1 MTEYSFEDRISRS
14 IEAKRQR
21 AMSRGVV
28 PTSIYNNE
36 EKIIK
41 SIVIGDETYNN
52 TLTSTGGNVRIKIS
66 GTADAMFSMTI
77 VDSSGC
83 NMLRKEVKN
92 VKIGNKGIYNFY
104 QNFPSINSVKSSK
117 GKIPKET
124 YTITVTPSA
133 DTKFSSYIDAN
144 PYITTIEQ
152 LAKSKIFIVPFV
164 GNITFNGGLRTTF
177 DSQSQTGEANQA
189 SNYQGY
195 TDISF
200 PIAVRYLDYS
210 SDSVGS
216 APSNSRLYVKSADF
230 NSNFIKNNTIKGIVY
245 RDGKIGKSNI
255 YEFGIDPT
263 NDYIAKTIQTTVVAK
278 DFVGK
283 NFEQRVKDTIAIGS
297 KASWRI
303 EHEKFVILSLDKDDN
318 ILNFDNCKSNKTKIF
333 KLNNTLDIFPN
344 MRVIGDNIITSVA
357 SISTCGKK
365 VTLANEFVIKPHTV
379 LTFINEGSAIVTQ
392 NDFNRKPNKKTI
404 VFNRS
409 VDIPDRTVVTFDDD
423 TSSITG
429 TITQTGSGNTGAD
442 VANDIDLTCTV
453 SIKKFG
459 NKPELTYALDMNK
472 IISNKPNAY
481 NQSVVTAKNT
491 AIRINMIKFDTD
503 TNASSKT
510 GSVVRP
516 PSNGSLSSYN
526 NTDDAFLY
534 TPNNNFVGS
543 DSFTFTMSD
552 SVNTSD
558 EKTIFI
564 EVLEGDSGTSD
575 VLT

>member
-14 IEAKRQR
+14 PEAKRQR

-92 VKIGNKGIYNFY
+92 IKIGNKGIFNFY
-104 QNFPSINSVKSSK
+104 QNFPSINSVKGSK

-152 LAKSKIFIVPFV
+152 LAKSKITIAQYEN
-164 GNITFNGGLRTTF
+164 GITGLTF
-177 DSQSQTGEANQA
+177 TASAKSQTGEANQA

-200 PIAVRYLDYS
+200 PIAVKYS
-210 SDSVGS
+210 SYS
-216 APSNSRLYVKSADF
+216 AGNIYVKSTDF
-230 NSNFIKNNTIKGIVY
+230 NTNVIKNNTIKGIVY
-245 RDGKIGKSNI
+245 RDGKTGKSNT
-255 YEFGIDPT
+255 YEFGIDSN
-263 NDYIAKTIQTTVVAK
+263 NDYVGDVVK
-278 DFVGK
+278 DLVGK
-283 NFEQRVKDTIAIGS
+283 NFEERVKDTITVGS

-303 EHEKFVILSLDKDDN
+303 EHEKFVIFSLDKDDN
-318 ILNFDNCKSNKTKIF
+318 VLDFDNCKNNKTKIF

-344 MRVIGDNIITSVA
+344 MQVIGNNIITSVA

-392 NDFNRKPNKKTI
+392 TGLDRKPDKKTI

-423 TSSITG
+423 TSSIIG
-429 TITQTGSGNTGAD
+429 TITQTGSGNTGNGD
-442 VANDIDLTCTV
+442 ANDVDLTCTV

-459 NKPELTYALDMNK
+459 NKPELVYALDMSK
-472 IISNKPNAY
+472 IVSKKPNAY

-491 AIRINMIKFDTD
+491 IIAIDMIKFDTD
-503 TNASSKT
+503 TNRTSKT
-510 GSVVRP
+510 GTVVRP
-516 PSNGSLSSYN
+516 PSHGVVSAYN
-526 NTDDAFLY
+526 TTDDAFAYL
-534 TPNNNFVGS
+534 PNNNFVGN

-552 SVNTSD
+552 GTNTSD
-558 EKTIFI
+558 EKTILI
-564 EVLEGDSGTSD
+564 EVLEGASGTSD
-575 VLT
+575 TLSGGGG

>member
-14 IEAKRQR
+14 PEAKRQR

-66 GTADAMFSMTI
+66 GTVDAMFSMTI

-83 NMLRKEVKN
+83 NMLRKEIKN
-92 VKIGNKGIYNFY
+92 IKIGNKGIYNFY
-104 QNFPSINSVKSSK
+104 QNFPSINSVKGSK

-152 LAKSKIFIVPFV
+152 FAKSKITIARYEN
-164 GNITFNGGLRTTF
+164 GITGLTF
-177 DSQSQTGEANQA
+177 TGSAQSQTGEANQA

-200 PIAVRYLDYS
+200 PIAVKYS
-210 SDSVGS
+210 SYS
-216 APSNSRLYVKSADF
+216 AGNIYVKSTDF
-230 NSNFIKNNTIKGIVY
+230 NTNFIKNNTIKGIVY
-245 RDGKIGKSNI
+245 RDGKTGKSNT
-255 YEFGIDPT
+255 YEFGIDPN
-263 NDYIAKTIQTTVVAK
+263 NDYVGGVVK

-283 NFEQRVKDTIAIGS
+283 NFEERVKDTITVGS
-297 KASWRI
+297 KASWKI
-303 EHEKFVILSLDKDDN
+303 EHEKFVIFSLDKDDN
-318 ILNFDNCKSNKTKIF
+318 VLNFDNCKNNKTKIF

-344 MRVIGDNIITSVA
+344 MQVIGDNIITSVA

-392 NDFNRKPNKKTI
+392 TGLDRKPDKKTI

-423 TSSITG
+423 TSSIIG
-429 TITQTGSGNTGAD
+429 TITQTGSGNTGNGD
-442 VANDIDLTCTV
+442 ANDVDLTCTV

-459 NKPELTYALDMNK
+459 NKPELVYALDMSK
-472 IISNKPNAY
+472 IISKKPNAY

-491 AIRINMIKFDTD
+491 TIAIDMIKFDTD
-503 TNASSKT
+503 TNRTSKT
-510 GSVVRP
+510 GTVVRP
-516 PSNGSLSSYN
+516 PSHGTVSAYST
-526 NTDDAFLY
+526 TDDVFAYL
-534 TPNNNFVGS
+534 PNNNFVGS

-552 SVNTSD
+552 GTNTSD
-558 EKTIFI
+558 EKTILI
-564 EVLEGDSGTSD
+564 EVLEGASGISDTSSGGGG
-575 VLT
+575 

>member
-14 IEAKRQR
+14 PEAKRQR

-66 GTADAMFSMTI
+66 GTVDAMFSMTI

-83 NMLRKEVKN
+83 NMLRKEIKN
-92 VKIGNKGIYNFY
+92 IKIGNKGIYNFY
-104 QNFPSINSVKSSK
+104 QNFPSINSVKGSK

-152 LAKSKIFIVPFV
+152 FAKSKITIARYEN
-164 GNITFNGGLRTTF
+164 GITGLTF
-177 DSQSQTGEANQA
+177 TGSAQSQTGEANQA

-200 PIAVRYLDYS
+200 PIAVKYS
-210 SDSVGS
+210 SYS
-216 APSNSRLYVKSADF
+216 AGNIYVKSTDF
-230 NSNFIKNNTIKGIVY
+230 NTNFIKNNTIKGIVY
-245 RDGKIGKSNI
+245 RDGKTGKSNT
-255 YEFGIDPT
+255 YEFGIDPN
-263 NDYIAKTIQTTVVAK
+263 NDYVGGVVK

-283 NFEQRVKDTIAIGS
+283 NFEERVKDTITVGS
-297 KASWRI
+297 KASWKI
-303 EHEKFVILSLDKDDN
+303 EHEKFVIFSLDKDDN
-318 ILNFDNCKSNKTKIF
+318 VLNFDNCKNNKTKIF

-344 MRVIGDNIITSVA
+344 MQVIGDNIITSVA

-392 NDFNRKPNKKTI
+392 TGLDRKPDKKTI

-423 TSSITG
+423 TSSIIG
-429 TITQTGSGNTGAD
+429 TITQTGSGNTGNGD
-442 VANDIDLTCTV
+442 ANDVDLTCTV

-459 NKPELTYALDMNK
+459 NKPELVYALDMSK
-472 IISNKPNAY
+472 IISKKPNAY

-491 AIRINMIKFDTD
+491 TIAIDMIKFDTD
-503 TNASSKT
+503 TNRTSKT
-510 GSVVRP
+510 GTVVRP
-516 PSNGSLSSYN
+516 PSHGTVSAYST
-526 NTDDAFLY
+526 TDDVFAYL
-534 TPNNNFVGS
+534 PNNNFVGS
-543 DSFTFTMSD
+543 DSFTFTMRWY
-552 SVNTSD
+552 
-558 EKTIFI
+558 KY
-564 EVLEGDSGTSD
+564 
-575 VLT
+575 

>member
-14 IEAKRQR
+14 PEAKRQR

-83 NMLRKEVKN
+83 NMLRKEIKN
-92 VKIGNKGIYNFY
+92 IKIGNKGVYNFY
-104 QNFPSINSVKSSK
+104 QNFPSINSVKGSK

-152 LAKSKIFIVPFV
+152 LAKSKITIAQYEN
-164 GNITFNGGLRTTF
+164 GITGLTF
-177 DSQSQTGEANQA
+177 TASAKSQTGEANQA

-200 PIAVRYLDYS
+200 PIAVKYS
-210 SDSVGS
+210 SYS
-216 APSNSRLYVKSADF
+216 AGNIYVKSTDF
-230 NSNFIKNNTIKGIVY
+230 NTNVIKNNTIKGIVY
-245 RDGKIGKSNI
+245 RDGKTGKSNT
-255 YEFGIDPT
+255 YEFGIDSN
-263 NDYIAKTIQTTVVAK
+263 NDYVGDVVK
-278 DFVGK
+278 DLVGK
-283 NFEQRVKDTIAIGS
+283 NFEERVKDTITVGS

-303 EHEKFVILSLDKDDN
+303 EHEKFVIFSLDKDDN
-318 ILNFDNCKSNKTKIF
+318 VLDFDNCKNNKTKIF

-344 MRVIGDNIITSVA
+344 MQVIGNNIITSVA

-392 NDFNRKPNKKTI
+392 TGLDRKPDKKTI

-423 TSSITG
+423 TSIVRG
-429 TITQTGSGNTGAD
+429 TITQTGSGNTGNGD
-442 VANDIDLTCTV
+442 ANDVDLTCTV

-459 NKPELTYALDMNK
+459 NKPELVYALDMSK
-472 IISNKPNAY
+472 IVSKKPNAY

-491 AIRINMIKFDTD
+491 IIAIDMIKFDTD
-503 TNASSKT
+503 TNRTSKT
-510 GSVVRP
+510 GTVVRP
-516 PSNGSLSSYN
+516 PSHGVVSAYN
-526 NTDDAFLY
+526 TTDDAFAYL
-534 TPNNNFVGS
+534 PNNNFVGN

-552 SVNTSD
+552 GTNTSD
-558 EKTIFI
+558 EKTILI
-564 EVLEGDSGTSD
+564 EVLEGASGTSD
-575 VLT
+575 TLSGGGG

>member
-14 IEAKRQR
+14 PEAKRQR

-41 SIVIGDETYNN
+41 SISIGSGDTYNN
-52 TLTSTGGNVRIKIS
+52 NISSSGGSLPVKITGSEN
-66 GTADAMFSMTI
+66 AMFSITAT
-77 VDSSGC
+77 DSSGC
-83 NMLRKEVKN
+83 NILRKEINN
-92 VKIGNKGIYNFY
+92 VKIGAKGVYSFY
-104 QNFPSINSVKSSK
+104 QNFPSINSAKGSK

-152 LAKSKIFIVPFV
+152 LAKSKITIAQYEN
-164 GNITFNGGLRTTF
+164 GITGLTF
-177 DSQSQTGEANQA
+177 TASAKSQTGEANQA

-200 PIAVRYLDYS
+200 PIAVKYS
-210 SDSVGS
+210 SYS
-216 APSNSRLYVKSADF
+216 AGNIYVKSTDF
-230 NSNFIKNNTIKGIVY
+230 NTNIIKNNTIKGIVY
-245 RDGKIGKSNI
+245 RDGKTGKSNT
-255 YEFGIDPT
+255 YEFGIDSN
-263 NDYIAKTIQTTVVAK
+263 NDYVGDVVK
-278 DFVGK
+278 DLVGK
-283 NFEQRVKDTIAIGS
+283 NFEERVKDTITVGS

-303 EHEKFVILSLDKDDN
+303 EHEKFVIFSLDKDDN
-318 ILNFDNCKSNKTKIF
+318 VLDFDNCKNNKTKIF

-344 MRVIGDNIITSVA
+344 MQVIGNNIITSVA

-392 NDFNRKPNKKTI
+392 TGLDRKPDKKTI

-423 TSSITG
+423 TSSIIG
-429 TITQTGSGNTGAD
+429 TITQTGSGNTGNGD
-442 VANDIDLTCTV
+442 ANDVDLTCTV

-459 NKPELTYALDMNK
+459 NKPELVYALDMSK
-472 IISNKPNAY
+472 IVSKKPNAY

-491 AIRINMIKFDTD
+491 IIAIDMIKFDTD
-503 TNASSKT
+503 TNRTSKT
-510 GSVVRP
+510 GTVVRP
-516 PSNGSLSSYN
+516 PSHGVVSAYN
-526 NTDDAFLY
+526 TTDDAFAYL
-534 TPNNNFVGS
+534 PNNNFVGN

-552 SVNTSD
+552 GTNTSD
-558 EKTIFI
+558 EKTILI
-564 EVLEGDSGTSD
+564 EVLEGASGTSD
-575 VLT
+575 TLSGGGG